1 MEELEKLFEDK
12 NIESKFYGYNDRNV
26 DEITEKIEQSIKN
39 NAFCMRYFLFANLNL
54 YNLSRRV
61 IKK

>member
-26 DEITEKIEQSIKN
+26 DEITEKIEESIKIN
-39 NAFCMRYFLFANLNL
+39 
-54 YNLSRRV
+54 S
-61 IKK
+61 